1 MVRWSGFY
9 GTLSPCRG
17 SSACPGD
24 GAAPRT
30 GRDPHGVKRAARDQL
45 RVVRAADAVTEASAT
60 LRSRAQNALRKLARD
75 AKEQPPPDSDS
86 DSDAEADANA
96 EAKRRLLAQINS
108 ALGDEPELEAEWY
121 Q

>member
-1 MVRWSGFY
+1 M
-9 GTLSPCRG
+9 
-17 SSACPGD
+17 
-24 GAAPRT
+24 
-30 GRDPHGVKRAARDQL
+30 KRAARDQL

-86 DSDAEADANA
+86 DAEADANA

>member
-1 MVRWSGFY
+1 MVRWPGFY

-17 SSACPGD
+17 SPACPGD

-75 AKEQPPPDSDS
+75 AKEQPPPDSD
-86 DSDAEADANA
+86 AEADANA
-96 EAKRRLLAQINS
+96 EATRLLLAQIDS
-108 ALGDEPELEAEWY
+108 ALDDEPELEADWY